1 MKAQEKLKH
10 LIREVVNLIIKFFK
24 TYGIKDEILNIP
36 ENVKQMGLKVKIMNL
51 AINVLT
57 LIFAFMLKATNMLIE
72 HRLVLLG
79 IILFMLYRGQR
90 ILKDAFFLFGDTER
104 EKFQHIFED
113 EIAFRGSQI
122 IGKTTARVIKYD
134 ESNKLY
140 KLMDNESMLNTIRS
154 YLKNNLWSQRIQHTF
169 DVLEL
174 ISVMVMLI
182 VTILTNTSIS
192 QAIFIPMISI
202 FVIISFFSSAYISLN
217 RGNYYKKHREYN
229 NEQDLIINDLLRV
242 PVIVKKDL
250 NMRINKFQET
260 LIASNENISNFH
272 NKINFSRLFTT
283 ILETFS
289 QYGIIIFYLLGV
301 KWDTINLGT
310 IAEITAMLAIIET
323 AFGQIRR
330 SADTLNKHNERLI
343 ILEKEEK
350 DMKLILEVYHNEA
363 TKNGSF
369 KIVENIKIN
378 PFTIRYLEESEND
391 KPFKLALKKQILIN
405 NGEVVVLYGPSG
417 SGKSTFMNMLTERI
431 RLEKSTNIP
440 STQRFLF
447 YDEKLK
453 FGSLS
458 IYEELFCCEETP
470 DLLKM
475 QGILENLHLWSEIK
489 SNCFDVWKW
498 MKEKKFE
505 KSLSNG
511 QKQRLIIAKLLYWLD
526 NEIDVLVLDE
536 CTSGN
541 DAAYVVADYCGGIIS
556 KEAKNSKERINVFM
570 NKLNEYLKEEGYNDT
585 KLYDPSGYDQKAQT
599 TVSDL
604 SKVVKKLLKYQWFRD
619 IVSKTSYT
627 AILPDKSKQTW
638 KNTNVFLDPTS
649 EYYNENVLGVKTGS
663 LSNDYNLIVL
673 YKKHGKEFLI
683 CSLGSK
689 SDVSRYNDVNYIL
702 KTIDESDYLRK

>member
-556 KEAKNSKERINVFM
+556 KEAKNSKKRINVFM

-585 KLYDPSGYDQKAQT
+585 KLYDPSGYDPKAQT

-627 AILPDKSKQTW
+627 AILPNKSKQTW

-683 CSLGSK
+683 CNLGSK

>member
-72 HRLVLLG
+72 YRLVLLG

-122 IGKTTARVIKYD
+122 IGKTTDRVIKYD

-154 YLKNNLWSQRIQHTF
+154 YLKNLWSQRIQHTF

-289 QYGIIIFYLLGV
+289 QYGVIIFYLLGV

-391 KPFKLALKKQILIN
+391 KPFKLVLKKQILIN

-536 CTSGN
+536 CTSGLDDKLESDSA
-541 DAAYVVADYCGGIIS
+541 DAERILEYIVRYANLDKKRIVIIS
-556 KEAKNSKERINVFM
+556 THQNIDGFKK
-570 NKLNEYLKEEGYNDT
+570 KLNNEFTFRNLHFFKEGEYNFIKE
-585 KLYDPSGYDQKAQT
+585 
-599 TVSDL
+599 
-604 SKVVKKLLKYQWFRD
+604 
-619 IVSKTSYT
+619 I
-627 AILPDKSKQTW
+627 
-638 KNTNVFLDPTS
+638 
-649 EYYNENVLGVKTGS
+649 
-663 LSNDYNLIVL
+663 
-673 YKKHGKEFLI
+673 
-683 CSLGSK
+683 
-689 SDVSRYNDVNYIL
+689 
-702 KTIDESDYLRK
+702 

>member
-154 YLKNNLWSQRIQHTF
+154 YLKNLWSQRIQHTF

-536 CTSGN
+536 CTSGLDDKLESDSA
-541 DAAYVVADYCGGIIS
+541 DAERILEYIVRYVNLDKKRIVIIS
-556 KEAKNSKERINVFM
+556 THQNIDGFKE
-570 NKLNEYLKEEGYNDT
+570 KLNNEFIFS
-585 KLYDPSGYDQKAQT
+585 LYKNQNSEKDT
-599 TVSDL
+599 TVIPIEI
-604 SKVVKKLLKYQWFRD
+604 KIGKKIPQ
-619 IVSKTSYT
+619 
-627 AILPDKSKQTW
+627 
-638 KNTNVFLDPTS
+638 
-649 EYYNENVLGVKTGS
+649 GS
-663 LSNDYNLIVL
+663 L
-673 YKKHGKEFLI
+673 
-683 CSLGSK
+683 
-689 SDVSRYNDVNYIL
+689 
-702 KTIDESDYLRK
+702 

>member
-1 MKAQEKLKH
+1 M
-10 LIREVVNLIIKFFK
+10 
-24 TYGIKDEILNIP
+24 
-36 ENVKQMGLKVKIMNL
+36 
-51 AINVLT
+51 
-57 LIFAFMLKATNMLIE
+57 
-72 HRLVLLG
+72 
-79 IILFMLYRGQR
+79 
-90 ILKDAFFLFGDTER
+90 
-104 EKFQHIFED
+104 
-113 EIAFRGSQI
+113 
-122 IGKTTARVIKYD
+122 
-134 ESNKLY
+134 
-140 KLMDNESMLNTIRS
+140 
-154 YLKNNLWSQRIQHTF
+154 
-169 DVLEL
+169 
-174 ISVMVMLI
+174 
-182 VTILTNTSIS
+182 
-192 QAIFIPMISI
+192 
-202 FVIISFFSSAYISLN
+202 
-217 RGNYYKKHREYN
+217 
-229 NEQDLIINDLLRV
+229 
-242 PVIVKKDL
+242 
-250 NMRINKFQET
+250 
-260 LIASNENISNFH
+260 
-272 NKINFSRLFTT
+272 FTT

-363 TKNGSF
+363 TKNGLF

-378 PFTIRYLEESEND
+378 SFTIRYLEESEND

-431 RLEKSTNIP
+431 RLEKSTNIL

-585 KLYDPSGYDQKAQT
+585 KLYDPSGYEQKAQT